1 MAEPTTSRTLV
12 NDALKEQVLE
22 HLGDP
27 ATVAAELEQFQD
39 LAIRLDA
46 EHANLL
52 RLYPDQWVAMNKD
65 GSIVA
70 KADTVDGLF
79 QQLDEKQIPYDDVVH
94 DYLDSN
100 PRSLLL

>member
-1 MAEPTTSRTLV
+1 MAEPITSNPPLD
-12 NDALKEQVLE
+12 DALKKQVLE

-27 ATVAAELEQFQD
+27 AAISAELTGFQE
-39 LAIRLDA
+39 LAMRLDD
-46 EHANLL
+46 EHTNLL
-52 RLYPDQWVAMNKD
+52 RLYPDQWVAMGKD

-70 KADTVDGLF
+70 TADTVDGLF
-79 QQLDEKQIPYDDVVH
+79 QQLDEKQIPYEDVVH